1 MTELTADEDNQEFL
15 VNVID
20 ADFSSFKKFIMY
32 VANLGDTMTIKTLNL
47 IVKGLKILDVN
58 PFIF

>member
-1 MTELTADEDNQEFL
+1 LIELTTDEENQEFI

-20 ADFSSFKKFIMY
+20 ADFSNFNKFVMF

-47 IVKGLKILDVN
+47 IVKGLQILDVN
-58 PFIF
+58 PFIL